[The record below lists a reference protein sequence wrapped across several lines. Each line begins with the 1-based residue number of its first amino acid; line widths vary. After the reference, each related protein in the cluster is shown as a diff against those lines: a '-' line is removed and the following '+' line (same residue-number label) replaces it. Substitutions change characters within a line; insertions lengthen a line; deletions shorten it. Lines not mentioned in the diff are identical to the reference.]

1 VSPKKVQ
8 RRRAQPG
15 EGRGRRQVAEKYL
28 EVARPPS
35 TLTIRASRA
44 RCTDTADAVSLLSFM
59 LLLTNSCGRRAHG
72 VWTFDDELGGGA
84 QMLLQ
89 QFGAAGRVS

>member
-8 RRRAQPG
+8 TRRAQPG

-35 TLTIRASRA
+35 TLTIRASRS
-44 RCTDTADAVSLLSFM
+44 RCTDTADAVSLLPSV
-59 LLLTNSCGRRAHG
+59 LSIG
-72 VWTFDDELGGGA
+72 
-84 QMLLQ
+84 
-89 QFGAAGRVS
+89 SS